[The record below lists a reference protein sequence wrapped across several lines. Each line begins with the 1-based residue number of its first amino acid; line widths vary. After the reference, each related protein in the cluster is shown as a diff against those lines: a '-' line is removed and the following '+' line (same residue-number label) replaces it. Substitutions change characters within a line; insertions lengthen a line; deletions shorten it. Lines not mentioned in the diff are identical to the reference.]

1 MTTFRRNSGRFLE
14 SKGSFTF
21 AKRPAIATWMFL
33 PWLIGHYNMF
43 KFILRAL
50 QTGVVQCLS
59 NCQQQ
64 FKKIGKIKLK

>member
-1 MTTFRRNSGRFLE
+1 MTTFRRYSGRFLE

-21 AKRPAIATWMFL
+21 AKRPAIATWMYL
-33 PWLIGHYNMF
+33 PWLIELYMF
-43 KFILRAL
+43 QFILSAL

-64 FKKIGKIKLK
+64 FKKIGKSN